1 MARIRADRHAF
12 GWPGLEP
19 RWTHGD
25 KDGIGTAYSAASRIW
40 FTVWNGIVT
49 EVYYPTV
56 DMPQMRDVQL
66 LFTDGESFFHQETR
80 YLESHIRRMPS
91 CLGYRVEGKDP
102 EGRYA
107 YVKEIIADPHLPCLL
122 QRVTVQ
128 ANPEWLSRL
137 KAYVLCAPHL
147 DVGGSENNAF
157 VVQSCGRELLM
168 AEKNGTWLALMCST
182 PFSRLSVGYVGASD
196 GWTDLSQG
204 FQLDWQFDQA
214 LNGNV
219 ALTGEVELAAAQEF
233 VVAIAFGNSQQR
245 AIATLFQSLA
255 QPFESQRS
263 RFVEQWERT
272 HKSHDAL
279 EDQSGDGGHLF
290 HASYKL
296 LLAHEDKAFQGAI
309 VASLAIPW
317 GQAKGDLE
325 GEGGYHLVW
334 TRDLVQCAGG
344 LLAAGNVETPLR
356 SLIYLATSQSD
367 DGSFAQ
373 NFWVDGTPFWS
384 GIQLDE
390 VAFPILLAH
399 KLWRSDG
406 LRDFDPYPMVLKA
419 AAYLIRQGPATRQER
434 WEEAGG
440 YSPST
445 LAVHIAALVCA
456 ANFAADR
463 GDSDSE
469 RLLLQVA
476 DWLEANI
483 EAWTVTNEGTLLEGV
498 RRHYVRLNPFQP
510 GDPLPVQDAG
520 RLALTVNN
528 RAEGLDRSYPAR
540 EIVDAGFLELV
551 RYGIRAAD
559 DAIIRESIRV
569 VDATL
574 KVDTPSGT
582 CWRRYNNDGYGQRE
596 DGGPF
601 VGSGKG
607 RGWPLLTGERGHYE
621 LASGSDARQH
631 VRWLEGFATPTHLL
645 PEQVWD
651 EDDRPEQHLKRG
663 RPTGSAV
670 PLLWAH
676 AEYIKL
682 LRSVR
687 DGRVFDLI
695 PEVADRYIRNRS
707 VLHNVQVW
715 SIQHPSGSVQSG
727 RTLRI
732 HSENAFEVHS
742 SLDNWATTTDTHS
755 TSTNLGIDYCD
766 IVIPDNQRVSLRF
779 ALFWTVARRWEGRDF
794 EVACTEREG
803 GSSQ

>member
-1 MARIRADRHAF
+1 
-12 GWPGLEP
+12 
-19 RWTHGD
+19 
-25 KDGIGTAYSAASRIW
+25 
-40 FTVWNGIVT
+40 
-49 EVYYPTV
+49 
-56 DMPQMRDVQL
+56 
-66 LFTDGESFFHQETR
+66 
-80 YLESHIRRMPS
+80 
-91 CLGYRVEGKDP
+91 
-102 EGRYA
+102 
-107 YVKEIIADPHLPCLL
+107 
-122 QRVTVQ
+122 
-128 ANPEWLSRL
+128 
-137 KAYVLCAPHL
+137 
-147 DVGGSENNAF
+147 
-157 VVQSCGRELLM
+157 
-168 AEKNGTWLALMCST
+168 
-182 PFSRLSVGYVGASD
+182 
-196 GWTDLSQG
+196 
-204 FQLDWQFDQA
+204 
-214 LNGNV
+214 
-219 ALTGEVELAAAQEF
+219 
-233 VVAIAFGNSQQR
+233 
-245 AIATLFQSLA
+245 
-255 QPFESQRS
+255 
-263 RFVEQWERT
+263 
-272 HKSHDAL
+272 
-279 EDQSGDGGHLF
+279 
-290 HASYKL
+290 
-296 LLAHEDKAFQGAI
+296 
-309 VASLAIPW
+309 
-317 GQAKGDLE
+317 
-325 GEGGYHLVW
+325 
-334 TRDLVQCAGG
+334 
-344 LLAAGNVETPLR
+344 
-356 SLIYLATSQSD
+356 LATSQSD
-367 DGSFAQ
+367 DGGFAQ
-373 NFWVDGTPFWS
+373 NSWVDGTPFWS

-406 LRDFDPYPMVLKA
+406 LREFDPYPMVLKA
-419 AAYLIRQGPATRQER
+419 AAYLTRQGPATRQER
-434 WEEAGG
+434 WEEAAG

-445 LAVHIAALVCA
+445 LAVYIAALVCA

-476 DWLEANI
+476 DWVEANI
-483 EAWTVTNEGTLLEGV
+483 ETWTVTNEGTLLEGV

-510 GDPLPVQDAG
+510 GDPLPVGDAG
-520 RLALTVNN
+520 QLALTVKN
-528 RAEGLDRSYPAR
+528 RAVGLDSSYPAR
-540 EIVDAGFLELV
+540 EIVDPGFLELV

-559 DAIIRESIRV
+559 DAIIRDSVRV

-621 LASGSDARQH
+621 LASGRDATQY

-687 DGRVFDLI
+687 EGRGFDLI
-695 PEVADRYIRNRS
+695 PEVADRYIRSRS

-715 SIQHPSGSVQSG
+715 SIQHPSGSVQRG

-766 IVIPDNQRVSLRF
+766 IVIPDNQRVSLQF

-803 GSSQ
+803 GAS